1 MLNRYMKF
9 YFKILI
15 LFLFIIIGQEAFSN
29 ITKINHIR
37 LSIGHNK
44 TRVVLD
50 ATEKPRYVA
59 AVFSDKIT
67 INIKRAVL
75 NTSLKIQGIA
85 QTPISSITSEKKGTD
100 LYLALNLKDPVKLH
114 HFTMSKPE
122 RLVFDLYPDEKI
134 KEPQVILKPPP
145 SQTVADLDQS
155 LVDKMYKDYAK
166 DSDKNYGSV
175 SIDNSKVKK
184 EAVVAED
191 ESSEDPNGTAPISSG
206 GYKNKDQRN
215 NSVRPIIIV
224 IDPGHG
230 GHDSGAIGYNGTQ
243 EKRITLAVAKAL
255 QKIINKTRGFR
266 AILTRNDDYFI
277 PLRRRL
283 GIAHE
288 KKADMFISI
297 HADAYVN
304 SSAHGVSVFA
314 LSQRGATSEAARWLA
329 QKENESELG
338 QAISDKSNLLRSV
351 LLDLAQTA
359 TISASLEIGS
369 KMLQALSGITSLHFH
384 EVEQA
389 AFVVLKS
396 PDIPSLLVEV
406 GFITHGPEE
415 RRLHNTRYQEEIASS
430 LALGIQSYFIRRPPP
445 GTYLAK
451 IKPHGVM
458 TLQDSLPTGG
468 AG

>member
-1 MLNRYMKF
+1 MKF
-9 YFKILI
+9 YSKILI
-15 LFLFIIIGQEAFSN
+15 LFLFIIVGQAALSN
-29 ITKINHIR
+29 VTKINHIR
-37 LSIGHNK
+37 LSTDHNK

-50 ATEKPRYVA
+50 ATEKVSYVT

-67 INIKRAVL
+67 IDIKRAIL
-75 NTSLKIQGIA
+75 NTSLKMQGFT
-85 QTPISSITSEKKGTD
+85 QTPIGSITSEKKGAD
-100 LYLALNLKDPVKLH
+100 LCLILSLKDPVKLH

-122 RLVFDLYPDEKI
+122 RLVFDLYPTEKI
-134 KEPQVILKPPP
+134 KEPQVILKPQQ

-175 SIDNSKVKK
+175 SIENSKV
-184 EAVVAED
+184 EEEENSNGIASM
-191 ESSEDPNGTAPISSG
+191 SSVN
-206 GYKNKDQRN
+206 RL
-215 NSVRPIIIV
+215 RPVIIV

-243 EKRITLAVAKAL
+243 EKRITLAVARAL
-255 QKIINKTRGFR
+255 QKIINKTKGFR

-277 PLRRRL
+277 PLRGRL

-288 KKADMFISI
+288 RKADMFISI
-297 HADAYVN
+297 HADAYIN

-369 KMLQALSGITSLHFH
+369 KMLQALSGFTSLHFH

-406 GFITHGPEE
+406 GFITYAAEE
-415 RRLHNTRYQEEIASS
+415 KKLRNTRYQEEIATC
-430 LALGIQSYFIRRPPP
+430 LALGIQSYFIRHPPP

-451 IKPHGVM
+451 IKPQFGARYA
-458 TLQDSLPTGG
+458 TLKTALPGSDFELQTN
-468 AG
+468 